1 MNPKR
6 WKELY
11 MYFILCKSFVTF
23 REARRKCFG
32 RKRDYTPVQWSRYFS
47 ERRDVAVNGN
57 QFRVYCLG
65 DSGPLLVLLHG
76 GGFSALTWALFSVSY

>member
-1 MNPKR
+1 MNLKR
-6 WKELY
+6 WKD
-11 MYFILCKSFVTF
+11 ILHVWNKSFVTY
-23 REARRKCFG
+23 RGARRSGFG

-47 ERRDVAVNGN
+47 DRRDVAVNGN